1 MAATEP
7 PRDTFSDEGGS
18 LTIHAGQ
25 QWVAT
30 TNDGVAAV
38 TVIRAADDQ
47 ESAWFVETSTGQAC
61 TMTPSEISTG
71 YRQV

>member
-1 MAATEP
+1 MTGTEP

-18 LTIHAGQ
+18 PMIQAGQ
-25 QWVAT
+25 HWVAT

-38 TVIRAADDQ
+38 TIIRAADAQ
-47 ESAWFVETSTGQAC
+47 QSAWFVETSTGQGC

>member
-1 MAATEP
+1 MAGTEP
-7 PRDTFSDEGGS
+7 LRATFSEEDGS
-18 LTIHAGQ
+18 PTIHAGQ
-25 QWVAT
+25 RWVAT

-38 TVIRAADDQ
+38 TIIRAADDQ

-61 TMTPSEISTG
+61 TMTPAEISTG